1 MKASRSAP
9 WILAGLLFGAC
20 ALCLLAHLSIGSHES
35 SLLETAA
42 ILLHPDDSLIA
53 FSIIEL
59 RLPRALTALLVGASL
74 ALSGTIIQ
82 AITRN
87 PLGDPG
93 LTGVTSGAAFGVAIV
108 LSFVTVAQGPLIV
121 GAILGGTIAAFFT
134 FLLSRRSGF
143 DPLQLILSGVAVSVL
158 FLALTSAV
166 MIADRAATQTLYFWL
181 IGSFVNRTWLEVSYL
196 WPWVAAGVVC
206 CVSSVR
212 ILDLLSFDDA
222 TAQNLGLSTAR
233 WRLGFAG
240 LSVVLAA
247 ASVAVAGPI
256 GFVGFM
262 APHLVRTTL
271 GRQVAHHRVLLPL
284 AALCGASLTLFAD
297 TVSRAVPIGRPP
309 PAGVLVTVMGGI
321 AFLLLSRRLI
331 GRIA

>member
-1 MKASRSAP
+1 M
-9 WILAGLLFGAC
+9 AGLLLSAGV
-20 ALCLLAHLSIGSHES
+20 LCLLIHLSFGSHQS
-35 SLLETAA
+35 SLWETAA
-42 ILLHPDDSLIA
+42 ILLRPDDSLTA

-74 ALSGTIIQ
+74 ALAGTIIQ

-93 LTGVTSGAAFGVAIV
+93 LTGVTSGAAFGAAIV
-108 LSFVTVAQGPLIV
+108 LSFVTVAQGPLIA
-121 GAILGGTIAAFFT
+121 GAIIGGTIAALFT
-134 FLLSRRSGF
+134 FILSRRSGF
-143 DPLQLILSGVAVSVL
+143 DPLQLVLSGVAVSVL

-181 IGSFVNRTWLEVSYL
+181 IGGFVNRTWLEVSYL
-196 WPWVAAGVVC
+196 WPWVAVGTVC
-206 CVSSVR
+206 CLLSVR
-212 ILDLLSFDDA
+212 ILDLLAFDDA
-222 TAQNLGLSTAR
+222 TAQNLGVTTGR
-233 WRLGFAG
+233 WRAWLAG

-262 APHLVRTTL
+262 APHLVRSAL
-271 GRQVAHHRVLLPL
+271 GQQAAGHKVLLPL

-297 TVSRAVPIGRPP
+297 TLSRAIPISRPP

-321 AFLLLSRRLI
+321 TFLLLSRRLT
-331 GRIA
+331 GRMA